1 MWQNIVIGFLRDN
14 RLDQE
19 RKRATS
25 AEANAAAAEAKA
37 AAAEVKAATAEVV
50 IQQERERADRERE
63 NADRE
68 RERADH
74 LLVELER
81 LREAYVNATEAI
93 IQRLQE
99 HDGNHPPN

>member
-25 AEANAAAAEAKA
+25 AEAKA

-50 IQQERERADRERE
+50 IQQERERADRERQ